1 MIRFD
6 VLTLFPGMFAGPMDE
21 SILRRAREAGL
32 IEVALHDLRSW
43 AIDKHRT
50 VDDYPFGGGAGM
62 VLRVDVLAA
71 AVDFAETLQDTHHLR
86 VRVIRYQAA
95 AVEVV
100 QEAAV
105 AAAMLMLMAWRA
117 ALIQV
122 VVAVVAGREQ
132 AVTAGLE

>member
-1 MIRFD
+1 MEVEQVEQDATMVKLQVMTVVLDCYLTFQVQQRF
-6 VLTLFPGMFAGPMDE
+6 M
-21 SILRRAREAGL
+21 
-32 IEVALHDLRSW
+32 
-43 AIDKHRT
+43 
-50 VDDYPFGGGAGM
+50 
-62 VLRVDVLAA
+62 LAVV
-71 AVDFAETLQDTHHLR
+71 VDFVEILQDTHHLR